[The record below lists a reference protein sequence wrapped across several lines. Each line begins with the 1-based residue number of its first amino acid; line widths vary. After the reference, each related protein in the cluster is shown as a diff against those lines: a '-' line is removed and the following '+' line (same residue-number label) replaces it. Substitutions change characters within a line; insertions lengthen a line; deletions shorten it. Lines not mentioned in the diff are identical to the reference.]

1 MIKVIRAV
9 FGIQYYYF
17 VSYDYNAG
25 TKYGK
30 GNTEVVISSKIKSIK
45 DIDQIE
51 RKIMRELNYEKVKIN
66 NFIRLK

>member
-1 MIKVIRAV
+1 MIK
-9 FGIQYYYF
+9 
-17 VSYDYNAG
+17 
-25 TKYGK
+25 
-30 GNTEVVISSKIKSIK
+30 VISSKIKSIK